1 MCIDC
6 ADVAM
11 KLRPGKLLGR
21 LIEIKGMEAKAASI
35 SEDPTFPAEMDH
47 AMRVRNGELPVPQL
61 CPATNIFM
69 QGSYG
74 FRVKQEFGA
83 LTDQEFRDLVE
94 RAPSA
99 ASLKPIELPWNGP
112 SANITKLFL
121 VHLDQLAPEL
131 VLGMRRVELF
141 YDNCST
147 NQEVYL
153 SPQTQFNQNQA
164 DFVWKHI
171 FERSKTSRPD
181 PLRPGADPPPTVEE
195 VQAKCDAAEEKQR
208 LVLAGKD
215 SLAEKFLENQES
227 DADSDEPPGA
237 AVGMGAGSLATAKKA
252 TRKPGAG
259 AGAKSRTQKLQV
271 AQNSLHQKLQLDDE
285 VASSSKKGRTSS
297 AKKTAE
303 GNPSCIAT
311 LDEEMRN
318 IAQNHLG
325 TSKGS
330 GIKSLENL
338 IPFTYLTDGSNA
350 RAQASYI
357 RGVSQFCF
365 RKSCPA
371 KMSIGSNI
379 NESCFT
385 VSLRAVFGFVGSW
398 KQQVVHSRHKS
409 WDFATATATDTA
421 ELDNA
426 SNIK

>member
-171 FERSKTSRPD
+171 F
-181 PLRPGADPPPTVEE
+181 
-195 VQAKCDAAEEKQR
+195 
-208 LVLAGKD
+208 
-215 SLAEKFLENQES
+215 NQES

-271 AQNSLHQKLQLDDE
+271 AQTSLHQKLQLDDE

>member
-21 LIEIKGMEAKAASI
+21 LIEIKSMDAKAASI

-47 AMRVRNGELPVPQL
+47 ATRVRNGELPIPQL
-61 CPATNIFM
+61 CPANNIFM

-83 LTDQEFRDLVE
+83 LTDGEFRELVA

-112 SANITKLFL
+112 SANSSKLFL
-121 VHLDQLAPEL
+121 IHLDQLAPEL

-181 PLRPGADPPPTVEE
+181 PLRPGADPPTVEE
-195 VQAKCDAAEEKQR
+195 FQAKCDAAEEKQR
-208 LVLAGKD
+208 AKLANKED
-215 SLAEKFLENQES
+215 LAAAFLENQQ
-227 DADSDEPPGA
+227 DSDGDSTEPPGV
-237 AVGMGAGSLATAKKA
+237 AVGMGTGSLAAAKKSS
-252 TRKPGAG
+252 RRPGV
-259 AGAKSRTQKLQV
+259 GAKTRTKLQGAQTSLQQKLGQ
-271 AQNSLHQKLQLDDE
+271 DDE
-285 VASSSKKGRTSS
+285 AASSSKKGRTTS
-297 AKKTAE
+297 AKGGTA
-303 GNPSCIAT
+303 PS

-325 TSKGS
+325 TTKGS
-330 GIKSLENL
+330 GVKSLENL
-338 IPFTYLTDGSNA
+338 DPFIYLTDGSNPK
-350 RAQASYI
+350 AQASYI
-357 RGVSQFCF
+357 RGVS
-365 RKSCPA
+365 
-371 KMSIGSNI
+371 
-379 NESCFT
+379 
-385 VSLRAVFGFVGSW
+385 
-398 KQQVVHSRHKS
+398 
-409 WDFATATATDTA
+409 
-421 ELDNA
+421 
-426 SNIK
+426 